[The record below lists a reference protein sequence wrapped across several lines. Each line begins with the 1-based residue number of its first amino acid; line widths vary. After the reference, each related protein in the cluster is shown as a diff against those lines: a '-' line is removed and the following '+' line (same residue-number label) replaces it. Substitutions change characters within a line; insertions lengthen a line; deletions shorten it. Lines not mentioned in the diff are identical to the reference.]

1 MHLRSSQSR
10 LHVFDCCTL
19 FYGLILHNKINQ
31 KSISM
36 KKLLINTLAFLIPF
50 FGIGQQI
57 TISGK
62 VQDSTTK
69 EALSYVTVT
78 IHDSASKTI
87 TAGVTDNQG
96 LFYLEGILTD
106 SATISF
112 SYAGYQNHIQSL
124 LLSGK
129 PKIELGT
136 INLST
141 DAVQLKAVEINGQK
155 PNISLKLDKKVFEVG
170 KDVLS
175 QNGSAHDVLNG
186 VPSVQVSPAGAISLR
201 GNSNVLV
208 LINGRQS
215 GLTQNNALDQ
225 IAADQIERI
234 EVITNPSSRYDAAGS
249 AGIINI
255 ILKKNKK
262 SGFSGQVRL
271 VAGSPNDSRLNPSIN
286 YKSNKINIFSNFS
299 IRSSDYEGLYTTNQ
313 VTNSTTAPNYM
324 NRVQNE
330 DRHDDGKL
338 LYLGADY
345 FINEYQTITAAFLKN
360 ATRDNDKT
368 NLRYN
373 YDSDLESTTPDSLLV
388 RNGKSQEKR
397 DYSQFEFN
405 YTRTFKQKTKKW
417 TIDVQYDWWNSDK
430 KWDLSTQRLLPN
442 EMLYPGIRTSSIG
455 NSRDFLAQ
463 TDFIQPID
471 SISILEFGIKTEIRT
486 VSSDYLAE
494 EQQDNNWVVYRDI
507 DNDLNYDETITGAY
521 TQFSS
526 KIKKFSYMLGLRTE
540 FTNIS
545 IKDAENAYND
555 QKKYNK
561 LFPTVNLSYKFD
573 ESTLQLNYSKRIRRP
588 SLYALYPFNEVTD
601 LNAQYIGNPDLNPSY
616 TDAFEMSFLKTW
628 KTFTLNPSVYYQ
640 YEKNYIQDFTYH
652 QDDIFLTTPINI
664 DYEIRSGIELS
675 TLYNPLKWLQINVE
689 MNYFHFKQKGNYMQE
704 NLDFNSENFT
714 ARLSTQIKLPSK
726 FSFQGRYNFRGEK
739 RNAQTT
745 NKALQ
750 SIDFGLS
757 KLLLKDKAT
766 IVFDVTNAFNLRQNK
781 SITTG
786 ADYVI
791 RDNSI
796 PNAARYRLSFV
807 YRFNLIDPKG
817 IRQAN
822 DANRN

>member
-1 MHLRSSQSR
+1 MK
-10 LHVFDCCTL
+10 TL
-19 FYGLILHNKINQ
+19 I
-31 KSISM
+31 
-36 KKLLINTLAFLIPF
+36 INTLILFIPLL
-50 FGIGQQI
+50 GIGQQ
-57 TISGK
+57 TVISGK
-62 VQDSTTK
+62 VQDNATK
-69 EALSYVTVT
+69 EALPYVTVT
-78 IHDSASKTI
+78 VQDDNSKTLATTI
-87 TAGVTDNQG
+87 TDDQG
-96 LFYLEGILTD
+96 LFSLETALSDKT
-106 SATISF
+106 TISF
-112 SYAGYQNHIQSL
+112 SYTGYQARIQSL
-124 LLSGK
+124 VVSEK
-129 PKIELGT
+129 QKIELGT
-136 INLST
+136 IDLIT

-155 PNISLKLDKKVFEVG
+155 SNISLKLDKKVFEVG

-186 VPSVQVSPAGAISLR
+186 VPSVAVDQTGTISLR
-201 GNSNVLV
+201 GNNNVLV

-215 GLTQNNALDQ
+215 GLTQSNALDQ

-286 YKSNKINIFSNFS
+286 YKSNKINVFSNFS
-299 IRSSDYEGLYTTNQ
+299 IRSSDYVGLYTTNQ
-313 VTNSTTAPNYM
+313 VTNSTTSPNYM
-324 NRVQNE
+324 HRVQNE

-338 LYLGADY
+338 LYMGADY
-345 FINEYQTITAAFLKN
+345 FINEHQTITAAFLKN
-360 ATRDNDKT
+360 ATHDNDKT
-368 NLRYN
+368 DLRYL
-373 YDSDLESTTPDSLLV
+373 YDSDLENTTPDSLLT
-388 RNGKSQEKR
+388 RHGKSLEKR
-397 DYSQFEFN
+397 DYSQLEFN

-430 KWDLSTQRLLPN
+430 KWDLSTQRLIPDT
-442 EMLYPGIRTSSIG
+442 MIYPGIRTSSVG
-455 NSRDFLAQ
+455 NSKDFLAK

-471 SISILEFGIKTEIRT
+471 SLSTLEFGIKTEIRT
-486 VSSDYLAE
+486 VSSNYLAE
-494 EQQDNNWVVYRDI
+494 EQQDNNWVIYQNI

-526 KIKKFSYMLGLRTE
+526 KINKFSYMLGLRAE
-540 FTNIS
+540 FTDIS
-545 IKDAENAYND
+545 IKDVENAYSD
-555 QKKYNK
+555 KKDYNK

-573 ESTLQLNYSKRIRRP
+573 GSALQLNYSKRIKRP

-616 TDAFEMSFLKTW
+616 TDAFEMAFLKNW

-640 YEKNYIQDFTYH
+640 YEKGFIQDYTYR

-675 TLYNPLKWLQINVE
+675 ALYNPLKWFQLNAE
-689 MNYFHFKQKGNYMQE
+689 MNYYHFKQKGNYMEQ
-704 NLDFNSENFT
+704 NLDYSSQNFT
-714 ARLSTQIKLPSK
+714 ARLSTQIKLPAK

-739 RNAQTT
+739 RNAQTI
-745 NKALQ
+745 NQALQ

-757 KLLLKDKAT
+757 KLLFKDKAT
-766 IVFDVTNAFNLRQNK
+766 IVFDVTNAFNLRQYK
-781 SITTG
+781 SVTTG
-786 ADYVI
+786 TDYVI
-791 RDNSI
+791 KDNSI

-807 YRFNLIDPKG
+807 YRFNLTDSKA

-822 DANRN
+822 EANRG